1 MSYEL
6 ELVNNI
12 RFIAMK
18 SQSISPILAQYIV
31 DKTMKI
37 INCNVN
43 IMNNHGE
50 IIGSGDTQRIGELH
64 EGAVLAISQGRVVTI
79 DNPTAKK
86 LKGVKP
92 GVNFPLKLKKEIV
105 GVIGITGEPAQ
116 IIQFAELVSMTA
128 EMMMEQALS
137 FNQQSQEN
145 RLKEEFILSI
155 IQSDKT
161 LSNINEWSRKL
172 NIDLSLAY
180 VAVIIE
186 IESGQLGIQTAMEEL
201 QQIRNELETLTKLV
215 AIKSLTEIVI
225 LLPALN
231 KFNRWDFSEHK
242 AKLEKLV
249 SHTKLLSQF
258 AIKISL
264 GKYFHQGNDTIARS
278 YQTAKTALE
287 IGKKRLPDCRN
298 YYYQDLILPVLLDG
312 LNQDWQAEELLSP
325 LNKLKASD
333 TNGLLQN
340 TLETWFF
347 NNLHNSNTAK
357 NLFIHR
363 NTLEYRLNNIA
374 KLTGLDLSKFDDRV
388 LLYIALQ
395 LDK

>member
-128 EMMMEQALS
+128 EMMM
-137 FNQQSQEN
+137 
-145 RLKEEFILSI
+145 
-155 IQSDKT
+155 
-161 LSNINEWSRKL
+161 
-172 NIDLSLAY
+172 
-180 VAVIIE
+180 
-186 IESGQLGIQTAMEEL
+186 
-201 QQIRNELETLTKLV
+201 
-215 AIKSLTEIVI
+215 
-225 LLPALN
+225 
-231 KFNRWDFSEHK
+231 
-242 AKLEKLV
+242 
-249 SHTKLLSQF
+249 
-258 AIKISL
+258 
-264 GKYFHQGNDTIARS
+264 
-278 YQTAKTALE
+278 
-287 IGKKRLPDCRN
+287 
-298 YYYQDLILPVLLDG
+298 
-312 LNQDWQAEELLSP
+312 
-325 LNKLKASD
+325 
-333 TNGLLQN
+333 
-340 TLETWFF
+340 
-347 NNLHNSNTAK
+347 
-357 NLFIHR
+357 
-363 NTLEYRLNNIA
+363 
-374 KLTGLDLSKFDDRV
+374 
-388 LLYIALQ
+388 
-395 LDK
+395 

>member
-1 MSYEL
+1 
-6 ELVNNI
+6 
-12 RFIAMK
+12 MK
-18 SQSISPILAQYIV
+18 VQSISPKLAQYIV
-31 DKTMKI
+31 DKTMQI

-50 IIGSGDTQRIGELH
+50 IIGSGDLERIGELH

-92 GVNFPLKLKKEIV
+92 GVNFPLKLKDEIV
-105 GVIGITGEPAQ
+105 GVIGVTGEPNK
-116 IIQFAELVSMTA
+116 IIQFAELVSMIA
-128 EMMMEQALS
+128 EMMMEQALLL
-137 FNQQSQEN
+137 NQLSQDN

-155 IQSDKT
+155 IQPDNT
-161 LSNINEWSRKL
+161 MTNITEWSRKL
-172 NIDLSLAY
+172 NIDLSLPY
-180 VAVIIE
+180 VTVIIE
-186 IESGQLGIQTAMEEL
+186 IESGQLGIQTAMSEL
-201 QQIRNELETLTKLV
+201 QQIQNELETITKLV

-231 KFNRWDFSEHK
+231 KFNRWDLAEHK
-242 AKLEKLV
+242 TKLEKLV
-249 SHTKLLSQF
+249 SQTKLLSQF
-258 AIKISL
+258 KIKISL
-264 GKYFHQGNDTIARS
+264 GNYFHQGNDAIARS

-287 IGKKRLPDCRN
+287 IGKKSLPHCRN

-333 TNGLLQN
+333 TNDLLQN
-340 TLETWFF
+340 TLQTWFIQ
-347 NNLHNSNTAK
+347 NLHNNNTAK
-357 NLFIHR
+357 ALFIHR

-374 KLTGLDLSKFDDRV
+374 KVTGLDLSKFDDRV

>member
-1 MSYEL
+1 
-6 ELVNNI
+6 
-12 RFIAMK
+12 MK
-18 SQSISPILAQYIV
+18 VQSISPKLAQYIV
-31 DKTMKI
+31 DKTMQI

-50 IIGSGDTQRIGELH
+50 IIGSGDLERIGELH

-92 GVNFPLKLKKEIV
+92 GVNFPLKLKDEIV
-105 GVIGITGEPAQ
+105 GVIGVTGEPNK

-128 EMMMEQALS
+128 EMMMEQALLL
-137 FNQQSQEN
+137 NQLSQDN

-155 IQSDKT
+155 IQSDNT
-161 LSNINEWSRKL
+161 MANITEWSRKL
-172 NIDLSLAY
+172 NIDLSLPY
-180 VAVIIE
+180 VTVIIE
-186 IESGQLGIQTAMEEL
+186 IESGQLGIQTAMSEL
-201 QQIRNELETLTKLV
+201 QQIQNELETITKLV

-231 KFNRWDFSEHK
+231 KFNRWDLAEHK
-242 AKLEKLV
+242 TKLEKLV
-249 SHTKLLSQF
+249 SQTKLLSQF
-258 AIKISL
+258 KIKISL
-264 GKYFHQGNDTIARS
+264 GNYFHQGNDTIARS

-287 IGKKRLPDCRN
+287 IGKKRFPHCRN

-333 TNGLLQN
+333 KNGLLQN
-340 TLETWFF
+340 TLQTWFIHNLQ
-347 NNLHNSNTAK
+347 NNNTAK
-357 NLFIHR
+357 ALFIHR

-374 KLTGLDLSKFDDRV
+374 KVTGLDLSKFDDRV

>member
-1 MSYEL
+1 
-6 ELVNNI
+6 
-12 RFIAMK
+12 MK
-18 SQSISPILAQYIV
+18 VQSISPKLAQYIV
-31 DKTMKI
+31 DKTMQI

-50 IIGSGDTQRIGELH
+50 IIGSGDLERIGELH

-92 GVNFPLKLKKEIV
+92 GVNFPLKLKDEIV
-105 GVIGITGEPAQ
+105 GVIGVTGEPNK
-116 IIQFAELVSMTA
+116 IIQFAELVSMIA
-128 EMMMEQALS
+128 EMMIEQALLL
-137 FNQQSQEN
+137 NQLSQDN

-155 IQSDKT
+155 IQPDNT
-161 LSNINEWSRKL
+161 MTNITEWSRKL
-172 NIDLSLAY
+172 NIDLSLPY
-180 VAVIIE
+180 VTVIIE
-186 IESGQLGIQTAMEEL
+186 IESGQLGIQTAMSEL
-201 QQIRNELETLTKLV
+201 QQIQNELETITKLV

-231 KFNRWDFSEHK
+231 KFNRWDLAEHK
-242 AKLEKLV
+242 TKLEKLV
-249 SHTKLLSQF
+249 SQTKLLSQF
-258 AIKISL
+258 KIKISL
-264 GKYFHQGNDTIARS
+264 GNYFHQGNDAIARS

-287 IGKKRLPDCRN
+287 IGKKRLPHCHN

-340 TLETWFF
+340 TLQTWF
-347 NNLHNSNTAK
+347 NHNLHNNNTAK
-357 NLFIHR
+357 ALFIHR

-374 KLTGLDLSKFDDRV
+374 KVTGLDLSKFDDRV

>member
-1 MSYEL
+1 
-6 ELVNNI
+6 
-12 RFIAMK
+12 MK

-105 GVIGITGEPAQ
+105 GVIGVTGEPAQ

-128 EMMMEQALS
+128 EMIMEQALS

-145 RLKEEFILSI
+145 RLKEEFILSV

-242 AKLEKLV
+242 TKLEKLV

-264 GKYFHQGNDTIARS
+264 GKYFYQGNDTIARS

-287 IGKKRLPDCRN
+287 IGKKRLPECRN